1 MPPNLSHIKLL
12 VFDFD
17 GVFTTNQVLVM
28 EDGSEGVLANR
39 SDGLGV
45 GLLRERGSPLIAVL
59 TAEVNP
65 APQKRCEKL
74 KIPCVVAKNKLPAL
88 QTMIADRGLTAAQVA
103 FIGNDVNDIPCM
115 QHVALGIAVADAHEK
130 CLAAAKLVTKKPG
143 GHGAVREV
151 IDWFLDLPS
160 P

>member
-1 MPPNLSHIKLL
+1 MTPLTDIKLL

-17 GVFTTNQVLVM
+17 GVFTSNQVLVM

-74 KIPCVVAKNKLPAL
+74 KIPCYVAKNKLPMLDQIIAERKL
-88 QTMIADRGLTAAQVA
+88 TPAQTA

-115 QHVALGIAVADAHEK
+115 QHVGLGIAVADAHPK
-130 CLAAAKLVTKKPG
+130 CLAAAHRVTTLRG
-143 GHGAVREV
+143 GFGAVREV

>member
-1 MPPNLSHIKLL
+1 MTPLTDIKLL

-28 EDGSEGVLANR
+28 EDGSEGILANR

-45 GLLRERGSPLIAVL
+45 GLLRDRATPLIAVL

-74 KIPCVVAKNKLPAL
+74 KIPCFVAKNKLPMLEQIIAERHCTPQ
-88 QTMIADRGLTAAQVA
+88 QTA

-115 QHVALGIAVADAHEK
+115 KHVGLAVAVADAHPK
-130 CLAAAKLVTKKPG
+130 CLAAAHRVTTKPG

-151 IDWFLDLPS
+151 IDWFLDMTS